1 MHPPFLC
8 TGPGRPCEPRARGFP
23 LGFGLVRF
31 HSRPPSSHLWPSDG
45 LRCPLASRCQ
55 VRLCPNASSGHLG
68 PARRALIRFNLTA
81 VVPPLLNSLAT
92 LTPQVRVPS
101 LYVCTCFLKKKKK
114 MHNCT
119 SKIGVHLPCRRKD
132 ERPKSPLLSRHPQ
145 HGAAQRHACWPFV
158 NSAFRSFSCVFRPR
172 VHL

>member
-23 LGFGLVRF
+23 LGFGLGRF

-45 LRCPLASRCQ
+45 LRCPLAYRCQ

-81 VVPPLLNSLAT
+81 VVPPLLTSHRDTNPTGACSLP
-92 LTPQVRVPS
+92 LCVY
-101 LYVCTCFLKKKKK
+101 LFLKKKKK
-114 MHNCT
+114 TRNCT

-145 HGAAQRHACWPFV
+145 HGAAQRHACWPSV